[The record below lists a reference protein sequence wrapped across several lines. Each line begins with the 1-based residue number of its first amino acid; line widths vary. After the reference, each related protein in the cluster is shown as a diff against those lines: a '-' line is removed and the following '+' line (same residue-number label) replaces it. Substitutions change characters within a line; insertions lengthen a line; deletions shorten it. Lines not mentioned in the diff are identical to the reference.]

1 MVFEMN
7 KAIIF
12 DLDGTLIH
20 SLPDILEHI
29 NITLQKYNA
38 PLRNERDIR
47 QFIGNG
53 ARKLVERSFGQ
64 VTEEELDERLAFY
77 NKSYTNSGSPNTRL
91 FDGVKE
97 LLLALKERGYKLAIL
112 TNKPQIT
119 TEDVYKKYLSR
130 YEFDKV
136 VGQSANVKCKPD
148 KEAVLWIL
156 KDLNV
161 LPENTYFVG
170 DGETDVMV
178 ANNAEL
184 KGIAALWGYRDRE
197 ILEQY
202 GAKIF
207 AKSPL
212 DLLNLID

>member
-1 MVFEMN
+1 MEKV
-7 KAIIF
+7 AIF
-12 DLDGTLIH
+12 DLDGTVLDTQE
-20 SLPDILEHI
+20 DIADCMNKTIELFGYKKRSYAEYK
-29 NITLQKYNA
+29 QV
-38 PLRNERDIR
+38 
-47 QFIGNG
+47 IGND
-53 ARKLVERSFGQ
+53 ASNFMRKLLGDLPTEKLMEIWRSYEKVYDRYGI
-64 VTEEELDERLAFY
+64 VKT
-77 NKSYTNSGSPNTRL
+77 KL
-91 FDGVKE
+91 FDGINEV
-97 LLLALKERGYKLAIL
+97 LIALKERGYKLAIL

>member
-1 MVFEMN
+1 MN

-112 TNKPQIT
+112 TNKPQKT
-119 TEDVYKKYLSR
+119 TDEVYQKYLSFA
-130 YEFDKV
+130 EFDMV
-136 VGQSANVKCKPD
+136 VGQSSTVKCKPD
-148 KEAVLWIL
+148 KTATLNIL
-156 KDLNV
+156 KQLDV
-161 LPENTYFVG
+161 EKENAFFIG
-170 DGETDVMV
+170 DGETDVLTSI
-178 ANNAEL
+178 NA
-184 KGIAALWGYRDRE
+184 GIKNISVLWGYRDKNQLQEVGATTFVQHPKE
-197 ILEQY
+197 ILSL
-202 GAKIF
+202 IF
-207 AKSPL
+207 
-212 DLLNLID
+212 